1 MKNKITEL
9 FGIPIAFLFLGV
21 LFLIFGA
28 NGEGLATTFSRPSGA
43 SSWTT
48 EGSTIDAFTFIPI
61 ILGVSF
67 LILFVSTFSISF
79 NKWQKGR

>member
-1 MKNKITEL
+1 MKNKISDL
-9 FGIPIAFLFLGV
+9 FGIPIAFLFIGV

-28 NGEGLATTFSRPSGA
+28 NGEGIATTFSRPAGA

-48 EGSTIDAFTFIPI
+48 ENSTIDAFTFIPI

-67 LILFVSTFSISF
+67 LILFVSTFTISF
-79 NKWQKGR
+79 YKWQKS